1 MPNSDLIS
9 EFNFFIE
16 KWEKQ
21 LNDASF
27 ILNILNTYPHVLKKL
42 NFEDVLN
49 SNEIVDSQK
58 DWVRICSK
66 YKDLEKEFFKPYWVP
81 IQKSSLDY
89 FIDLSD
95 TNYPIFKISFVF
107 FEPYSY
113 KRINLFDSINELLI
127 LADTDIHIETIS
139 TDFKN
144 KWFEFYCKTIYS
156 RK

>member
-49 SNEIVDSQK
+49 SNEIVNSQK

-66 YKDLEKEFFKPYWVP
+66 YKDLEKEFFKPHWVP

-95 TNYPIFKISFVF
+95 TNYPIFKICFVF

-113 KRINLFDSINELLI
+113 KRINLFDSIDELLI

-144 KWFEFYCKTIYS
+144 KWFEFYCSTIYS

>member
-27 ILNILNTYPHVLKKL
+27 ILSILNTYPHVLKKL

-49 SNEIVDSQK
+49 SNEIVNSQK

-139 TDFKN
+139 TNFKN